1 MFHKVLGGQLL
12 CLSGSRETC
21 AFLGAETGQEKHQV
35 KGCTPHVEMLNWTF
49 TEEVRVSIQGPEA
62 AQ

>member
-12 CLSGSRETC
+12 YLSGSRETC
-21 AFLGAETGQEKHQV
+21 AFLGAEMGQEKHQV
-35 KGCTPHVEMLNWTF
+35 KGCSPQADMLNWTF
-49 TEEVRVSIQGPEA
+49 TEEVRVSIQAPEA